1 MTTLVPT
8 LEAALP
14 PQRSWLERLRSE
26 FAPTPGRFNAT
37 LRIVVATTIVLVTS
51 ITLEVPSIA
60 LSLFIVLFLTKL
72 TSVVTTQNSVFAA
85 IAGALAIIVVTLA
98 IALTVLILRLTIDH
112 PPLRLA
118 AMAAVFFL
126 GMFAARVFVL
136 GPAGFLVA
144 IVVLVSQA
152 YVDLFPGPEPIV
164 RAVLRVWVAVVYPAA
179 ITIGVNLLLL
189 PADPEPLLRR
199 EAADRLR
206 AVARLAGSPHGSAAA
221 TRAAAALA
229 AWATTGPAPLLKLV
243 RFADIRESRLRP
255 LREERTA
262 KVLLLQRLI
271 ESAALLPDLTQTLAT
286 GERARLEA
294 VAMSCDELAAAVES
308 GARMLPVELTE
319 AVPDVPPDSGLIPV
333 LAEIERLV
341 RELPLAERPADDQPA
356 AERRLFAPDALT
368 NPRHAQFALKV
379 TLAAM
384 FCYVAYTAIDWDGI
398 HTCMITCAVVA
409 LGSAGATTH
418 KATLRLVGCAIGALL
433 ALMAIVFLLPQ
444 MESIVPLALLVA
456 AVTAPAAWV
465 AMGSERT
472 AYLGLQ
478 FAFAFYLAVL
488 QGHAPTTD
496 VTELRDRVVGIFF
509 GVIVMAVVFNYVWP
523 ERAGA
528 GMRRALADALRRMGE
543 AGIGIGASP
552 AQTKLQRSRAWR
564 ALDEAGRAA
573 ELYAFEPE
581 AMTAAG
587 VATGQRVRGL
597 IELTRRALLAQ
608 AALLEHRAAAT
619 ALVAGNNARAALG
632 HDVAVALDAAAQAV
646 ERGARPRHLE
656 LRSALAAMRDSGDAF
671 AGEIA
676 LSAMLVER
684 IEILQRAAETIP
696 ADPEPRRTEHPR
708 SRT

>member
-1 MTTLVPT
+1 
-8 LEAALP
+8 
-14 PQRSWLERLRSE
+14 
-26 FAPTPGRFNAT
+26 
-37 LRIVVATTIVLVTS
+37 
-51 ITLEVPSIA
+51 
-60 LSLFIVLFLTKL
+60 
-72 TSVVTTQNSVFAA
+72 
-85 IAGALAIIVVTLA
+85 
-98 IALTVLILRLTIDH
+98 
-112 PPLRLA
+112 
-118 AMAAVFFL
+118 
-126 GMFAARVFVL
+126 
-136 GPAGFLVA
+136 
-144 IVVLVSQA
+144 
-152 YVDLFPGPEPIV
+152 
-164 RAVLRVWVAVVYPAA
+164 
-179 ITIGVNLLLL
+179 
-189 PADPEPLLRR
+189 
-199 EAADRLR
+199 
-206 AVARLAGSPHGSAAA
+206 
-221 TRAAAALA
+221 
-229 AWATTGPAPLLKLV
+229 
-243 RFADIRESRLRP
+243 
-255 LREERTA
+255 
-262 KVLLLQRLI
+262 
-271 ESAALLPDLTQTLAT
+271 
-286 GERARLEA
+286 
-294 VAMSCDELAAAVES
+294 
-308 GARMLPVELTE
+308 
-319 AVPDVPPDSGLIPV
+319 
-333 LAEIERLV
+333 
-341 RELPLAERPADDQPA
+341 
-356 AERRLFAPDALT
+356 
-368 NPRHAQFALKV
+368 
-379 TLAAM
+379 
-384 FCYVAYTAIDWDGI
+384 
-398 HTCMITCAVVA
+398 
-409 LGSAGATTH
+409 
-418 KATLRLVGCAIGALL
+418 
-433 ALMAIVFLLPQ
+433 
-444 MESIVPLALLVA
+444 
-456 AVTAPAAWV
+456 
-465 AMGSERT
+465 MGSERT